1 MSLNQIDLSRVDLN
15 LLVLFEVVLAERN
28 VARAAERLSL
38 SPSAVSHGLGR
49 LRRMLGD
56 PLFLRNPK
64 GVVPTARAQ
73 ALAEPIAEV
82 LAGVRRVLGAPARF
96 VPATSQRRFAIGA
109 PDALAAVLLP
119 KLLRAVRRDA
129 PGVDVSATNV
139 LPPWQ
144 DALAALDA
152 RRLDV
157 AILPQREVPARFAA
171 RALFEEHFVI
181 AMRRGHPIGRRP
193 SLDRYCAAQ
202 HVLVSEAGDPSGHV
216 DEMLA
221 KLGRARRVVLT
232 VPAFLMA
239 LAVIAQTDVV
249 AAVPASLAAAH
260 AKRFDLV
267 AAPLPIPL
275 GRDPICAVVPQV
287 ALADGGVAWL
297 VGELEH
303 AARAATRA

>member
-1 MSLNQIDLSRVDLN
+1 MSLNQMDLSRLDLN

-38 SPSAVSHGLGR
+38 SASAVSHGLGR

-73 ALAEPIAEV
+73 ALAEPVAEV
-82 LAGVRRVLGAPARF
+82 LHGIRRLLGAPARF
-96 VPATSQRRFAIGA
+96 APATSQRRFTIGA
-109 PDALAAVLLP
+109 PDAVSAVLLP
-119 KLLRAVRRDA
+119 RLLRAVRDDA
-129 PGVDVSATNV
+129 PGVDVAARNV

-144 DALAALDA
+144 DALADLDA

-157 AILPQREVPARFAA
+157 ALLPQSEVPARFAV
-171 RALFEEHFVI
+171 RGLFKEHFVV

-202 HVLVSEAGDPSGHV
+202 HLLVSESGDPVGHV
-216 DEMLA
+216 DALLA
-221 KLGRARRVVLT
+221 KLGRTRRVVLT
-232 VPAFLMA
+232 VPGFLMA
-239 LAVIAQTDVV
+239 LPVVAQTDVI
-249 AAVPASLAAAH
+249 AAMPANLVAAH

-267 AAPLPIPL
+267 GAPLPVPL
-275 GRDPICAVVPQV
+275 GRDRICAIVPQV
-287 ALADGGVAWL
+287 ALGDDGVAWFI
-297 VGELEH
+297 GELER
-303 AARAATRA
+303 AARGVARG

>member
-56 PLFLRNPK
+56 PLFLRNPR

-73 ALAEPIAEV
+73 S
-82 LAGVRRVLGAPARF
+82 LAGPVGDVLDGIRRVLGAPARF
-96 VPATSQRRFAIGA
+96 EAATSQRRFAIGA
-109 PDALAAVLLP
+109 PDAIGAVLLP

-129 PGVDVSATNV
+129 PGVDVSASNV

-157 AILPQREVPARFAA
+157 AILPHADVPARFAA
-171 RALFEEHFVI
+171 RVLFEERFVV
-181 AMRRGHPIGRRP
+181 AMRRGHPLGRRP
-193 SLDRYCAAQ
+193 TLDRYCTAH

-216 DEMLA
+216 DDALA
-221 KLGRARRVVLT
+221 KLARTRRIVLT
-232 VPAFLMA
+232 VPGFLMA
-239 LAVIAQTDVV
+239 LAVVAQTDAV
-249 AAVPASLAAAH
+249 AAAPASLVAAH

-267 AAPLPIPL
+267 AAPLPLPL
-275 GRDPICAVVPQV
+275 GPDPICAVVPQV
-287 ALADGGVAWL
+287 ALDDGGVAWF
-297 VGELEH
+297 VAEVER
-303 AARAATRA
+303 AARGARNA